1 MSKRGRKRNQRD
13 RPKRAAAR
21 SSGEQQS
28 KTPSRAVVVGVTFA
42 TLTLIGVAVV
52 ARSFFGATDDS
63 NGVAIVDP
71 PDPDTSGFERF
82 VKEKIRDRRA
92 AVVADVR
99 SAAAWGR
106 LGMVFDVHNLVE
118 EAVICY
124 AQAARLDPTDF
135 RWPYF
140 QASCMPE
147 RDPADVV
154 VALRRARSLNPN
166 YVPLQIRLGRQLL
179 SLGETDEAES
189 HFQFALNA
197 DPNNS
202 HALVGLAQVEFERRE
217 FDACRARLELARAA
231 RPEHGEIYR
240 LLARVYRALKM
251 PAQARAAAEQA
262 LRLPSKTPMSDP
274 LQAEVQAEGATVKQL
289 VLQASHLRRDQKFD
303 QAVQKLR
310 QALEVRPDN
319 ADAHLQL
326 GLAYFFDL
334 GRWDE
339 GLPELREAVRLAP
352 NHPHAR
358 RALKEAE
365 QLVRESGS
373 RP

>member
-21 SSGEQQS
+21 SPEAQQS
-28 KTPSRAVVVGVTFA
+28 KTPSRAVVVGLTFA
-42 TLTLIGVAVV
+42 ALTLLGVAVV

-63 NGVAIVDP
+63 NGAAIVDP

-124 AQAARLDPTDF
+124 ARAARLDPTDF

-140 QASCMPE
+140 QAACMPE
-147 RDPADVV
+147 QDPAEVV
-154 VALRRARSLNPN
+154 AALRRAQSIDPS
-166 YVPLQIRLGRQLL
+166 YVPLHVRLARQLL
-179 SLGETDEAES
+179 RLGKTNEAES
-189 HFQFALNA
+189 QFQIALNA
-197 DPNNS
+197 EANNS
-202 HALVGLAQVEFERRE
+202 HALVGLAQIEFERRDFE
-217 FDACRARLELARAA
+217 ASRARLETALRA
-231 RPEHGEIYR
+231 RPDHGEVYR
-240 LLARVYRALKM
+240 LLGRAYRALNM
-251 PAQARAAAEQA
+251 PARARASAAQA

-274 LQAEVQAEGATVKQL
+274 LRAEVRAEGATVKQL
-289 VLQASHLRRDQKFD
+289 VRQANDLRRDRRID
-303 QAVQKLR
+303 QAIQKLR
-310 QALEVRPDN
+310 QALEVQPDN

-326 GLAYFFDL
+326 GLAYFIDL
-334 GRWDE
+334 GRREE
-339 GLPELREAVRLAP
+339 GLWELREAVRLAP
-352 NHPHAR
+352 NHPDAR
-358 RALKEAE
+358 QALEEAE
-365 QLVRESGS
+365 RRVRESGS